1 MGKAYTKNV
10 LKKQL
15 KNIPDK
21 TSKRKIDNN
30 PEIAS
35 YKTFKKYFGDS
46 LNSKIA
52 INESPKRY
60 NLTKDKMLNLIREKA
75 ANLGRTPTK
84 REVIEDKN
92 IPDPNVYVYLFGSW
106 KNAIISAGLTP
117 NSAGKP
123 RKNSDRL

>member
-46 LNSKIA
+46 LNNKIESMNPQKD
-52 INESPKRY
+52 IISPKI
-60 NLTKDKMLNLIREKA
+60 KCLILSEK
-75 ANLGRTPTK
+75 R
-84 REVIEDKN
+84 RQI
-92 IPDPNVYVYLFGSW
+92 
-106 KNAIISAGLTP
+106 
-117 NSAGKP
+117 
-123 RKNSDRL
+123 